1 MNAHNASGVTPAQS
15 KTILK
20 KLLRYYGDPVA
31 DLHFDSLYQ
40 LCIAVVLSA
49 QTTDKQVNAV
59 TPKLFTKY
67 HDFGELAQADINDVE
82 TIIKSTGFYHNKA
95 RNIIQLAETI
105 MLKFNGTVPATLKE
119 LTSLPGVGRK
129 SANVILSMG
138 FDIPAFAVDTH
149 VLRIAKRIGYTA
161 SDNPLDVEKAVTS
174 TLDEKDWKNAHL
186 ILIRH
191 GRVLCTARA
200 PRCSDCPVNSLCGFA
215 DKTV

>member
-1 MNAHNASGVTPAQS
+1 MNTDNASGISPARS
-15 KTILK
+15 KSILK
-20 KLLRYYGDPVA
+20 KLLNYYGDPGA
-31 DLHFDSLYQ
+31 DLHFNSLYQ

-59 TPKLFTKY
+59 TPKLFTMY
-67 HDFGELAQADINDVE
+67 PDFKHLSLADINDVE
-82 TIIKSTGFYHNKA
+82 NIIKSTGFYHNKA
-95 RNIIQLAETI
+95 RNIIRLAESV
-105 MLKFNGTVPATLKE
+105 MQNFNGSVPCTREE

-149 VLRIAKRIGYTA
+149 VLRIARRIGYTA
-161 SDNPLDVEKAVTS
+161 SENPLDVEKAVTS

-200 PRCSDCPVNSLCGFA
+200 PRCCDCPVNSLCGFA